1 MLYAIFSIPRYKA
14 FYNAPISSLDKLGR
28 SVLRTSAF
36 VTGVF
41 GTTWG
46 AICLFQQILPRTML
60 PTQRFFLGGF
70 LGGLWAFIDKEAGR
84 ANYLYNVRLSL
95 KSLWNVGV
103 KRGWWKGVKGG
114 DIWLFVAALAAVN
127 VVYTKDVYALRS
139 TALQTV
145 IAGLRGES
153 APLIKDRGDDYVED
167 FK

>member
-1 MLYAIFSIPRYKA
+1 
-14 FYNAPISSLDKLGR
+14 
-28 SVLRTSAF
+28 
-36 VTGVF
+36 
-41 GTTWG
+41 
-46 AICLFQQILPRTML
+46 ML